1 MYVCT
6 LFPIVRM
13 FNDDT
18 KVFDTCTIIA
28 SNKSGW
34 VLLPSL
40 MNQAENGVIWGVI
53 MIITWTWL
61 LKTKQW
67 LNLIAVESLITGQK
81 AINYP

>member
-1 MYVCT
+1 MHNNSVEQ
-6 LFPIVRM
+6 IRM
-13 FNDDT
+13 
-18 KVFDTCTIIA
+18 
-28 SNKSGW
+28 

-40 MNQAENGVIWGVI
+40 MNQAENGVIWVVI

-81 AINYP
+81 AMATIGKIIPVDLSKHENG